1 MSQENVKPE
10 QIQASVA
17 AALSRLR
24 GDAAPPSDAPGGAAP
39 PTPTPAPVPT
49 GMAPGMSGMGV
60 RPDPMRPPAND
71 LRAEPGL
78 RPVPSNA
85 MQSGM
90 GTPVTNEPPTAKEP
104 ELPRAMFSRPGPT
117 NTGPTAS
124 SAGGASSQPAAQPDA
139 TPTVQRPA
147 SPLSRMM
154 SREVPAA
161 EAAKPIIEKAAA
173 EKTASPT
180 QQPDLLAGL
189 PPPPLS
195 DALTQEDD
203 GGARRRRNRRIL
215 MLGTAIVVVA
225 GAFWI
230 FTRGGGDSADAPI
243 ISAETT
249 PEKVKPAD
257 EGGLQVPNQNVQVL
271 DNTEQAAEGE
281 TVLPPPEQPVTPP
294 DATAEAPQTPEPPA
308 VVDSNSATVIE
319 DAPVAS
325 APEPAPE
332 QSTTTAGAPAVPAPA
347 PEPAAEATPPA
358 QPAAPAVAATEPAPE
373 PTVPAQETASAP
385 EPAPAPEP
393 TPEPAA
399 PAATQQA
406 AVTPPP
412 APAAVGNTRVQLAAV
427 KSEDTAKAEW
437 AKMQKAH
444 PDLLG
449 GLTLTVESVDKNGTT
464 FYRIQAGPLADR
476 AAAKQLCASLKGK
489 GQDCI
494 VAK

>member
-24 GDAAPPSDAPGGAAP
+24 GDVAPPSDAPNSAPP
-39 PTPTPAPVPT
+39 PTPTPAPAPT

-78 RPVPSNA
+78 RPIPSSS

-90 GTPVTNEPPTAKEP
+90 GAPMASEPPTAKEP
-104 ELPRAMFSRPGPT
+104 ELPRAMFSRPGPSASAPT
-117 NTGPTAS
+117 NPM
-124 SAGGASSQPAAQPDA
+124 GGASATPAQPATQPEPA
-139 TPTVQRPA
+139 PTVQRPA

-154 SREVPAA
+154 SREAPGA
-161 EAAKPIIEKAAA
+161 EAAKPIMEKAIEK
-173 EKTASPT
+173 TLSPT

-225 GAFWI
+225 GAFWL
-230 FTRGGGDSADAPI
+230 FTRGGGDSADAPV
-243 ISAETT
+243 ISADMA

-271 DNTEQAAEGE
+271 DNTEQTAEGE

-294 DATAEAPQTPEPPA
+294 EPTAEAPQPAEPPA
-308 VVDSNSATVIE
+308 VVDSNGATVVE
-319 DAPVAS
+319 DVPAVT
-325 APEPAPE
+325 APEPAPAP
-332 QSTTTAGAPAVPAPA
+332 TAEAPAVPAP
-347 PEPAAEATPPA
+347 ESTAEAT
-358 QPAAPAVAATEPAPE
+358 QPTEAAPAVPESTPEPA
-373 PTVPAQETASAP
+373 TPAQETASAP

-393 TPEPAA
+393 AA
-399 PAATQQA
+399 PATTQEA

-427 KSEDTAKAEW
+427 KSEDNARTEW

-449 GLTLTVESVDKNGTT
+449 GLTLNIERVDKGASGI
-464 FYRIQAGPLADR
+464 FYRIQAGPVADR
-476 AAAKQLCASLKGK
+476 AAAKQLCASLKGQ

>member
-24 GDAAPPSDAPGGAAP
+24 GDVAPPSDAPDSPPPPPQASAP
-39 PTPTPAPVPT
+39 APT
-49 GMAPGMSGMGV
+49 GMAPGMSGMGM
-60 RPDPMRPPAND
+60 RQDPMRPPAND

-78 RPVPSNA
+78 RQVASA
-85 MQSGM
+85 QSGM
-90 GTPVTNEPPTAKEP
+90 GPSTVGEPAAAREP
-104 ELPRAMFSRPGPT
+104 ELPRAMFSRPGPSASPSAA
-117 NTGPTAS
+117 PTA
-124 SAGGASSQPAAQPDA
+124 QPEAA
-139 TPTVQRPA
+139 PTVQRPA
-147 SPLSRMM
+147 SPLARMM
-154 SREVPAA
+154 SRDVPAA
-161 EAAKPIIEKAAA
+161 EAGKPIIEKAA
-173 EKTASPT
+173 EKAASPT

-189 PPPPLS
+189 PPPPLG

-225 GAFWI
+225 GAFWLL
-230 FTRGGGDSADAPI
+230 TRGGGDPADVPVIAADA
-243 ISAETT
+243 T

-271 DNTEQAAEGE
+271 DNTEQTAQGE

-294 DATAEAPQTPEPPA
+294 EATAEAPQAPEPPA

-319 DAPVAS
+319 DAPVAP
-325 APEPAPE
+325 APEPEPAQPA
-332 QSTTTAGAPAVPAPA
+332 TTAEAPAVPAPA
-347 PEPAAEATPPA
+347 APEPAAETEQPA
-358 QPAAPAVAATEPAPE
+358 EPAAPAVAAAPEPAPE
-373 PTVPAQETASAP
+373 PAVPAPQATAP
-385 EPAPAPEP
+385 EPAP
-393 TPEPAA
+393 EPAT
-399 PAATQQA
+399 PAATQEA

-412 APAAVGNTRVQLAAV
+412 APAAIGNNRVQLAAV
-427 KSEDTAKAEW
+427 KSESAAQAEW

-449 GLTLTVESVDKNGTT
+449 NLTLTVQSVDKNGTT

-476 AAAKQLCASLKGK
+476 NAAKQLCASLKGQ

>member
-24 GDAAPPSDAPGGAAP
+24 GDAAPPSDAPNTAAP
-39 PTPTPAPVPT
+39 PTPTPAPTPT
-49 GMAPGMSGMGV
+49 GMAPGMSGMV

-78 RPVPSNA
+78 RPVPSSA

-90 GTPVTNEPPTAKEP
+90 GAPVSNEPPTAKEP

-117 NTGPTAS
+117 ASSSTAPTGGTSAQPTA
-124 SAGGASSQPAAQPDA
+124 QPETA
-139 TPTVQRPA
+139 PTVQRPA
-147 SPLSRMM
+147 SPLARMM
-154 SREVPAA
+154 SREAPSA
-161 EAAKPIIEKAAA
+161 EAAKPIIEKAV
-173 EKTASPT
+173 EKAASPT

-230 FTRGGGDSADAPI
+230 FTRGGGDSADAPV
-243 ISAETT
+243 ISAEMT

-271 DNTEQAAEGE
+271 DNTEQTAEGE

-294 DATAEAPQTPEPPA
+294 EATAEAPQTPEPPA
-308 VVDSNSATVIE
+308 VVDSNGATVIE
-319 DAPVAS
+319 DAPVAP

-332 QSTTTAGAPAVPAPA
+332 PAQPAATAEAPAVPAPA

-358 QPAAPAVAATEPAPE
+358 EPATPAVTATEPAPE
-373 PTVPAQETASAP
+373 PAVPAQETASAP
-385 EPAPAPEP
+385 EPAPTPEP
-393 TPEPAA
+393 APEPAA
-399 PAATQQA
+399 PAATQEA

-412 APAAVGNTRVQLAAV
+412 APAATGNSRVQLAAV
-427 KSEDTAKAEW
+427 KSEDIAKAEW

-449 GLTLTVESVDKNGTT
+449 GLTLTIESVDKNGTT

-476 AAAKQLCASLKGK
+476 AAAKQLCASLKGQ

>member
-24 GDAAPPSDAPGGAAP
+24 GDAAPPSDAAGSAAP
-39 PTPTPAPVPT
+39 PPPAPAPT
-49 GMAPGMSGMGV
+49 GMAPGMSGMV

-78 RPVPSNA
+78 RPVPSSA

-117 NTGPTAS
+117 AS
-124 SAGGASSQPAAQPDA
+124 SSAAPTGGASAQPTA
-139 TPTVQRPA
+139 QPEAAPTVQRPA

-154 SREVPAA
+154 SREAPGA
-161 EAAKPIIEKAAA
+161 EAAKPVIEKMSV

-230 FTRGGGDSADAPI
+230 FTRGGGDSADAPV

-271 DNTEQAAEGE
+271 DNTEQTAEGE

-294 DATAEAPQTPEPPA
+294 EAAAEAPQTPEPPA

-332 QSTTTAGAPAVPAPA
+332 QPTTTAEAPAVPAPA

-358 QPAAPAVAATEPAPE
+358 QPAAPAVAATEPAPA
-373 PTVPAQETASAP
+373 PAVPAQETASTP

-393 TPEPAA
+393 APEPAA
-399 PAATQQA
+399 PAATQEA

-427 KSEDTAKAEW
+427 KSESAARAEW

-449 GLTLTVESVDKNGTT
+449 GLTLTIESVDKNGTT

-476 AAAKQLCASLKGK
+476 AAAKRLCASLKGK

>member
-24 GDAAPPSDAPGGAAP
+24 GDAAPPSDAPDSP
-39 PTPTPAPVPT
+39 PPPAPTPAPAPT
-49 GMAPGMSGMGV
+49 GMAPGISGMGV

-78 RPVPSNA
+78 RPVPSSA
-85 MQSGM
+85 MPSGM
-90 GTPVTNEPPTAKEP
+90 GAPVTNEPPAAKEP

-117 NTGPTAS
+117 TNAPTTSTPMTSPMAS
-124 SAGGASSQPAAQPDA
+124 TPAQPAPQPEPA
-139 TPTVQRPA
+139 PTVQRPV

-154 SREVPAA
+154 SREVPGV
-161 EAAKPIIEKAAA
+161 EAAKPVTVEKVVA
-173 EKTASPT
+173 PT

-189 PPPPLS
+189 PPPPLG

-215 MLGTAIVVVA
+215 MLAAAIVVVA
-225 GAFWI
+225 GAFWL
-230 FTRGGGDSADAPI
+230 FTRGGGDSADAPV
-243 ISAETT
+243 ISAEMT
-249 PEKVKPAD
+249 PEKVKPVD

-271 DNTEQAAEGE
+271 DNTEQTAEGE

-294 DATAEAPQTPEPPA
+294 EPTTAEAPQPAEPPA
-308 VVDSNSATVIE
+308 VVDSNSATVVE
-319 DAPVAS
+319 DIPAVT
-325 APEPAPE
+325 APEPA
-332 QSTTTAGAPAVPAPA
+332 TTAEAPAIPAPVA
-347 PEPAAEATPPA
+347 PEPTAEAA
-358 QPAAPAVAATEPAPE
+358 QPEAEPAAPAVAATTPE
-373 PTVPAQETASAP
+373 TAP
-385 EPAPAPEP
+385 EPAVPAQQATAPEP
-393 TPEPAA
+393 TPEPA
-399 PAATQQA
+399 PTTTQEA

-412 APAAVGNTRVQLAAV
+412 APAAVGDARVQLAAV
-427 KSEDTAKAEW
+427 KSESAAQAEW

-449 GLTLTVESVDKNGTT
+449 NLTLTVQSVDKNGTT
-464 FYRIQAGPLADR
+464 FYRIQAGPVADR
-476 AAAKQLCASLKGK
+476 AAAKQLCASLKGQ

>member
-24 GDAAPPSDAPGGAAP
+24 GDAAPPSDAPMTASA
-39 PTPTPAPVPT
+39 PAPVPTAAPT
-49 GMAPGMSGMGV
+49 GMAPGMAGMGV

-78 RPVPSNA
+78 RPVPSAA

-90 GTPVTNEPPTAKEP
+90 GAPVASEPAAAKEP

-117 NTGPTAS
+117 S
-124 SAGGASSQPAAQPDA
+124 SAPTNSAPTTGAPAQPEPA
-139 TPTVQRPA
+139 PTVQRSA

-154 SREVPAA
+154 SRDVPGA
-161 EAAKPIIEKAAA
+161 EAAKPIVEKAMAESAGA
-173 EKTASPT
+173 EKTVSPT

-203 GGARRRRNRRIL
+203 GGTRRRRNRRIL
-215 MLGTAIVVVA
+215 MAAAAIVVVA
-225 GAFWI
+225 GAFWL
-230 FTRGGGDSADAPI
+230 FTRGGGDPGDVPVI
-243 ISAETT
+243 TAETT
-249 PEKVKPAD
+249 PEKVKPVD

-271 DNTEQAAEGE
+271 DNSGEVAGDE

-294 DATAEAPQTPEPPA
+294 EPATAEAPQMVEPPA
-308 VVDSNSATVIE
+308 VVDNNAATVIE
-319 DAPVAS
+319 DVPAVA
-325 APEPAPE
+325 APEPAQEPAPAP
-332 QSTTTAGAPAVPAPA
+332 TAEAPAVPAPA
-347 PEPAAEATPPA
+347 PEATQPAEAA
-358 QPAAPAVAATEPAPE
+358 PAAPVAV
-373 PTVPAQETASAP
+373 
-385 EPAPAPEP
+385 APEP
-393 TPEPAA
+393 TPEPAVPAQETAPEPA
-399 PAATQQA
+399 PAPTATQEA
-406 AVTPPP
+406 AVTPP
-412 APAAVGNTRVQLAAV
+412 APIAAGNTRVQLAAV
-427 KSEDTAKAEW
+427 KSEDNARAEW

-449 GLTLTVESVDKNGTT
+449 GLSLTVESVEKSGTT

-476 AAAKQLCASLKGK
+476 AAARQLCASLKGQ